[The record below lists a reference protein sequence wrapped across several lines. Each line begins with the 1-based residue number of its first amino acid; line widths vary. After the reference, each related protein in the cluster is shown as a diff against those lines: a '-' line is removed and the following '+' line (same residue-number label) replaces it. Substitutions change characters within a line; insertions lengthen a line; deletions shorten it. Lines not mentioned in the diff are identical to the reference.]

1 MKYLRNLFK
10 GLHSFIILWSTQ
22 GLSALGSSM
31 TSYALIIWSYQ
42 QTGSALATSL
52 LAVCSYAPY
61 VLLSIFAG
69 AVSDRWNK
77 KATILICDTFAALCT
92 LSVLAL
98 LVTGQLKLWHIY
110 LINALNGLSNTF
122 QQPASDVAVSLP
134 TPKEQYQRAAGMR
147 TFSGSL
153 VTILSPVIATVLL
166 TTLGIYA
173 VILFDLCTF
182 AAAFFALAFFI
193 RLPGSEEPE
202 SSGGQ
207 ENMLQTIGKGLAYLK
222 ENRGILD
229 LILFLAAINL
239 VASVYNAALPAMLLS
254 RNGGSETALALVNTC
269 TGLANVAGSV
279 LVTLSPVPKSRV
291 KVICRSLLFAM
302 STENLILA
310 LGRTIPVWCIG
321 AVLGWLFIP
330 VMNTNLDALMRSH
343 IPLDMQGRV
352 YSARNSLQFFTI
364 PVGYLLGGVLV
375 DEVFEPFM
383 ASLPPDSLPSLI
395 FGTGK
400 GSGTALLFFVL
411 AGAGVLTCLIFR
423 RSKHI
428 WKLESHSPAACPDA
442 NGESL

>member
-1 MKYLRNLFK
+1 MKYLKNTFR
-10 GLHSFIILWSTQ
+10 GLRSFMILWSTQ

-69 AVSDRWNK
+69 AVSDRWNR
-77 KATILICDTFAALCT
+77 KATMLICDTFAALCT

-98 LVTGQLKLWHIY
+98 LMTGQLKLWHIY
-110 LINALNGLSNTF
+110 LINALNGLGNTF
-122 QQPASDVAVSLP
+122 QQPASDVAVSLL

-147 TFSGSL
+147 TFSSSL
-153 VTILSPVIATVLL
+153 VTILSPAIATVFL
-166 TTLGIYA
+166 TALGIYA

-182 AAAFFALAFFI
+182 AAAFCALAFFI
-193 RLPGSEEPE
+193 RIPSNPE
-202 SSGGQ
+202 QKSFSGH
-207 ENMLQTIGKGLAYLK
+207 ENMLRAIGKGLVWLK

-254 RNGGSETALALVNTC
+254 RNGGSEASLALVNTC

-279 LVTLSPVPKSRV
+279 IVTFSPVPKSRV
-291 KVICRSLLFAM
+291 KVICRSLLFSM
-302 STENLILA
+302 GTENLILA
-310 LGRTIPVWCIG
+310 LGRTTPIWCVG
-321 AVLGWLFIP
+321 AVLGWVFIP
-330 VMNTNLDALMRSH
+330 VMNTNLDALMRTH
-343 IPLDMQGRV
+343 IPLDVQGRV

-364 PVGYLLGGVLV
+364 PVGYLLGGALV

-383 ASLPPDSLPSLI
+383 ASLSPDSLPSLI

-400 GSGTALLFFVL
+400 GSGAALLFFFL

-423 RSKHI
+423 RSRHI
-428 WKLESHSPAACPDA
+428 WKLEADPSITRR
-442 NGESL
+442 E

>member
-1 MKYLRNLFK
+1 MNYIKNLFQ
-10 GLHSFIILWSTQ
+10 GLRSFVILWSTQ

-42 QTGSALATSL
+42 QSGSALATSL

-77 KATILICDTFAALCT
+77 KATMLICDTFAALCT

-98 LVTGQLKLWHIY
+98 LMSGRLNLWHIY
-110 LINALNGLSNTF
+110 LINALNGLGNTF
-122 QQPASDVAVSLP
+122 QQPASDVAVSLL

-147 TFSGSL
+147 TFSNSL

-166 TTLGIYA
+166 TALGIYA
-173 VILFDLCTF
+173 VIFFDLCTF
-182 AAAFFALAFFI
+182 AAAFCALAFFI
-193 RLPGSEEPE
+193 RIPAAAGQE
-202 SSGGQ
+202 SSGGR
-207 ENMLQTIGKGLAYLK
+207 EPEPMLQTIGKGIAWLRK
-222 ENRGILD
+222 KRGILD

-254 RNGGSETALALVNTC
+254 RNGGSEASLALVNTC

-279 LVTLSPVPKSRV
+279 LVTFSPVPKSRV

-310 LGRTIPVWCIG
+310 LGRTTPVWCVG
-321 AVLGWLFIP
+321 AMLGWLFIP

-364 PVGYLLGGVLV
+364 PVGYLLGGILV
-375 DEVFEPFM
+375 DEVFEPLM
-383 ASLPPDSLPSLI
+383 ASLSADSLPALI

-400 GSGTALLFFVL
+400 GSGAALLFFFL
-411 AGAGVLTCLIFR
+411 AGAGVLTCLIFQ
-423 RSKHI
+423 RSRHI
-428 WKLESHSPAACPDA
+428 WELESGSADTHRK
-442 NGESL
+442 

>member
-1 MKYLRNLFK
+1 MKYLKNTFR
-10 GLHSFIILWSTQ
+10 GLRSFMILWSTQ

-69 AVSDRWNK
+69 AVSDRWNR
-77 KATILICDTFAALCT
+77 KATMLICDTFAALCT

-98 LVTGQLKLWHIY
+98 LMTGQLKLWHIY
-110 LINALNGLSNTF
+110 LINALNGLGNTF
-122 QQPASDVAVSLP
+122 QQPASDVAVSLL

-147 TFSGSL
+147 TFSSSL
-153 VTILSPVIATVLL
+153 VTILSPAIATVLL
-166 TTLGIYA
+166 TALGIYA

-182 AAAFFALAFFI
+182 AAAFCALAFFI
-193 RLPGSEEPE
+193 RIPSNPE
-202 SSGGQ
+202 QKSSGGQ
-207 ENMLQTIGKGLAYLK
+207 ENMLRAIGKGLVWLK

-254 RNGGSETALALVNTC
+254 RNGGSEASLALVNTC
-269 TGLANVAGSV
+269 TGLANMAGSV
-279 LVTLSPVPKSRV
+279 IVTFSPVPKSRM
-291 KVICRSLLFAM
+291 KVICRSLLFSM

-310 LGRTIPVWCIG
+310 LGRTTSIWCVG
-321 AVLGWLFIP
+321 AVLGWVFIP
-330 VMNTNLDALMRSH
+330 VMNTNLDALMRTH
-343 IPLDMQGRV
+343 IPLDVQGRV

-364 PVGYLLGGVLV
+364 PVGYLLGGALV

-383 ASLPPDSLPSLI
+383 ASLSPDSLPALI

-400 GSGTALLFFVL
+400 GSGAALLFFFL

-423 RSKHI
+423 RSRHI
-428 WKLESHSPAACPDA
+428 WKLESDPSITRR
-442 NGESL
+442 E

>member
-1 MKYLRNLFK
+1 MKYLKNTFR
-10 GLHSFIILWSTQ
+10 GLRSFMILWSTQ

-69 AVSDRWNK
+69 AVSDRWNR
-77 KATILICDTFAALCT
+77 KATMLICDTFAALCT

-98 LVTGQLKLWHIY
+98 LMTGQLKLWHIY
-110 LINALNGLSNTF
+110 LINALNGLGNTF
-122 QQPASDVAVSLP
+122 QQPASDVAVSLL

-147 TFSGSL
+147 TFSSSL
-153 VTILSPVIATVLL
+153 VTILSPAIATVLL

-182 AAAFFALAFFI
+182 AAAFCALAFFI
-193 RLPGSEEPE
+193 RIPSNPE
-202 SSGGQ
+202 QKSFSGH
-207 ENMLQTIGKGLAYLK
+207 ENMLRAIGKGLVWLK

-229 LILFLAAINL
+229 LILLLAAINL

-254 RNGGSETALALVNTC
+254 RNGGSEASLALVNTC

-279 LVTLSPVPKSRV
+279 IVTFSPVPKSRV
-291 KVICRSLLFAM
+291 KVICRSLLFSM
-302 STENLILA
+302 GTENLILA
-310 LGRTIPVWCIG
+310 LGRTTPIWCVG
-321 AVLGWLFIP
+321 AVLGWVFIP
-330 VMNTNLDALMRSH
+330 VMNTNLDALMRTH
-343 IPLDMQGRV
+343 IPLDVQGRV
-352 YSARNSLQFFTI
+352 CSARNSLQFFTI
-364 PVGYLLGGVLV
+364 PVGYLLGGALV

-383 ASLPPDSLPSLI
+383 ASLSPDSLPALI

-400 GSGTALLFFVL
+400 GSGAALLFFFL

-423 RSKHI
+423 RSRHI
-428 WKLESHSPAACPDA
+428 WKLESDPSITRR
-442 NGESL
+442 E

>member
-1 MKYLRNLFK
+1 MKYLKNTFR
-10 GLHSFIILWSTQ
+10 GLRSFMILWSTQ

-69 AVSDRWNK
+69 AVSDRWNR
-77 KATILICDTFAALCT
+77 KATMLICDTFAALCT

-98 LVTGQLKLWHIY
+98 LMTGQLKLWHIY
-110 LINALNGLSNTF
+110 LINALNGLGNTF
-122 QQPASDVAVSLP
+122 QQPASDVAVSLL

-147 TFSGSL
+147 TFSSSL
-153 VTILSPVIATVLL
+153 VTILSPAIATVFL
-166 TTLGIYA
+166 TALGIYA

-182 AAAFFALAFFI
+182 AAAFCALAFFI
-193 RLPGSEEPE
+193 RIPSNPE
-202 SSGGQ
+202 QKSFSGH
-207 ENMLQTIGKGLAYLK
+207 ENMLRAIGKGLVWLK

-229 LILFLAAINL
+229 LILLLAAINL

-254 RNGGSETALALVNTC
+254 RNGGSEASLALVNTC

-279 LVTLSPVPKSRV
+279 IVTFSPVPKSRV
-291 KVICRSLLFAM
+291 KVICRSLLFSM
-302 STENLILA
+302 GTENLILA
-310 LGRTIPVWCIG
+310 LGRTTPIWCVG
-321 AVLGWLFIP
+321 AVLGWVFIP
-330 VMNTNLDALMRSH
+330 VMNTNLDALMRTH
-343 IPLDMQGRV
+343 IPLDVQGRV

-364 PVGYLLGGVLV
+364 PVGYLLGGALV

-383 ASLPPDSLPSLI
+383 ASLSPDSLPALI

-400 GSGTALLFFVL
+400 GSGAALLFFFL

-423 RSKHI
+423 RSRHI
-428 WKLESHSPAACPDA
+428 WKLESDPSITRR
-442 NGESL
+442 E

>member
-1 MKYLRNLFK
+1 M
-10 GLHSFIILWSTQ
+10 
-22 GLSALGSSM
+22 
-31 TSYALIIWSYQ
+31 
-42 QTGSALATSL
+42 
-52 LAVCSYAPY
+52 
-61 VLLSIFAG
+61 
-69 AVSDRWNK
+69 
-77 KATILICDTFAALCT
+77 
-92 LSVLAL
+92 
-98 LVTGQLKLWHIY
+98 
-110 LINALNGLSNTF
+110 
-122 QQPASDVAVSLP
+122 
-134 TPKEQYQRAAGMR
+134 
-147 TFSGSL
+147 
-153 VTILSPVIATVLL
+153 
-166 TTLGIYA
+166 
-173 VILFDLCTF
+173 
-182 AAAFFALAFFI
+182 
-193 RLPGSEEPE
+193 
-202 SSGGQ
+202 
-207 ENMLQTIGKGLAYLK
+207 
-222 ENRGILD
+222 
-229 LILFLAAINL
+229 
-239 VASVYNAALPAMLLS
+239 
-254 RNGGSETALALVNTC
+254 
-269 TGLANVAGSV
+269 

>member
-1 MKYLRNLFK
+1 MKYLKNTFR
-10 GLHSFIILWSTQ
+10 GLRSFMILWSTQ

-69 AVSDRWNK
+69 AVSDRWNR
-77 KATILICDTFAALCT
+77 KATMLICDTFAALCT

-98 LVTGQLKLWHIY
+98 LMTGQLKLWHIY
-110 LINALNGLSNTF
+110 LINALNGLGNTF
-122 QQPASDVAVSLP
+122 QQPASDVTVSLL

-147 TFSGSL
+147 TFSSSL
-153 VTILSPVIATVLL
+153 VTILSPAIATVFL
-166 TTLGIYA
+166 TALGIYA

-182 AAAFFALAFFI
+182 AAAFCALAFFI
-193 RLPGSEEPE
+193 RIPSNPE
-202 SSGGQ
+202 QKSFSGH
-207 ENMLQTIGKGLAYLK
+207 ENMLRAIGKGLVWLK

-254 RNGGSETALALVNTC
+254 RNGGSEASLALVNTC

-279 LVTLSPVPKSRV
+279 IVTFSPVPKSRV
-291 KVICRSLLFAM
+291 KVICRSLLFSM
-302 STENLILA
+302 GTENLILA
-310 LGRTIPVWCIG
+310 LGRTTPIWCVG
-321 AVLGWLFIP
+321 AVLGWVFIP
-330 VMNTNLDALMRSH
+330 VMNTNLDALMRTH
-343 IPLDMQGRV
+343 IPLDVQGRV

-364 PVGYLLGGVLV
+364 PVGYLLGGALV

-383 ASLPPDSLPSLI
+383 ASLSPDSLPSLI

-400 GSGTALLFFVL
+400 GSGAALLFFFL

-423 RSKHI
+423 RSRHI
-428 WKLESHSPAACPDA
+428 WKLESDPSITRR
-442 NGESL
+442 E

>member
-1 MKYLRNLFK
+1 MNNFIRLFQGLR
-10 GLHSFIILWSTQ
+10 SFIILWSTQ

-52 LAVCSYAPY
+52 LAMCSYAPY

-69 AVSDRWNK
+69 AISDRWNK
-77 KATILICDTFAALCT
+77 KATMLICDTFAALCT
-92 LSVLAL
+92 LSVLL
-98 LVTGQLKLWHIY
+98 LLISDRLKLRHIY
-110 LINALNGLSNTF
+110 LINALNGLGNTF
-122 QQPASDVAVSLP
+122 QQPASDVAVSLLI
-134 TPKEQYQRAAGMR
+134 PKEQYQRAAGMR
-147 TFSGSL
+147 TFSNSL
-153 VTILSPVIATVLL
+153 VTILSPAAATVLL
-166 TTLGIYA
+166 TTLGVYA

-182 AAAFFALAFFI
+182 AAAFCSLAFFVRI
-193 RLPGSEEPE
+193 PDRTEPKSSAVQE
-202 SSGGQ
+202 S
-207 ENMLQTIGKGLAYLK
+207 MLQTIGKGLTYLK

-254 RNGGSETALALVNTC
+254 RKGGSEAALAFVNTC

-279 LVTLSPVPKSRV
+279 LVTFSPVPKSRV
-291 KVICRSLLFAM
+291 KVICRSLLFSM

-310 LGRTIPVWCIG
+310 LGRTTPVWCAG

-343 IPLDMQGRV
+343 IPLNMQGRV

-364 PVGYLLGGVLV
+364 PLGYLLGGILV
-375 DEVFEPFM
+375 DELFEPLM
-383 ASLPPDSLPSLI
+383 AALPADSLPALI

-400 GSGTALLFFVL
+400 GSGAALLFFFL
-411 AGAGVLTCLIFR
+411 AGLGVLTCLTFQ
-423 RSKHI
+423 RSRHI
-428 WKLESHSPAACPDA
+428 WALEKNDSISEGNDIQ
-442 NGESL
+442 